1 MFPRR
6 PKCHRW
12 QLTAINHSRHRDQN
26 GHHQKCSEKIPTPM
40 PVPSPT
46 TSMRLRNYNLG
57 LHVVATPSILQ
68 DVRGDPHFRRRPG
81 DGPDVYTKKTSL
93 CGPLWSKLRT
103 HALWHNSVGDC
114 KNHWPSSPY
123 LTPPSTTARTRCG
136 HASPYYT
143 RPSPL
148 SPLTPSHHL
157 TLPLNISLSPPFP
170 PTLQPGVWSTA
181 ARPNPAHPHP
191 DPSCGPLPPP
201 HLAHT
206 RVYFHTRS
214 HHS

>member
-6 PKCHRW
+6 PRCHRW

-26 GHHQKCSEKIPTPM
+26 GHHHKCSEKIPTPM
-40 PVPSPT
+40 PIPNPT

-81 DGPDVYTKKTSL
+81 DGPYVYTKNTSL
-93 CGPLWSKLRT
+93 CGPRWSKLRT
-103 HALWHNSVGDC
+103 HALWQYSVGDC

-136 HASPYYT
+136 HDSPYYT
-143 RPSPL
+143 ALTPLTPHPFSPPHASIEHLPL
-148 SPLTPSHHL
+148 SPIPAY
-157 TLPLNISLSPPFP
+157 I
-170 PTLQPGVWSTA
+170 A
-181 ARPNPAHPHP
+181 ARRLVHRCPPEPRPSARRPVMWATPASAPRTHA
-191 DPSCGPLPPP
+191 CVLPY
-201 HLAHT
+201 A
-206 RVYFHTRS
+206 
-214 HHS
+214 